1 MRQTSGEVRRNSGVD
16 ARRAQRPGI
25 TSTASVGND
34 LKLEVAALARLLSGL
49 VLYASIYMLLRL
61 AISLAVLRSSSDAER
76 DLEILA
82 LRHQVA
88 VLRRQVKRPDLLP
101 ADRMILAALGMRL
114 PPGRLLFSPATLLR
128 WHRELVRKHW
138 AAFGLRPRRGRPPVS
153 DELRNLILRLG
164 RENPRWGDRRI
175 QGELLKL
182 GYRVSATT
190 IRSVLRRHRVPP
202 APRRDGLT
210 WAQFLAAHAGAILAC
225 DFFTVD
231 TVLLR
236 TLYVLVFLEIG
247 SRRILYA
254 NCTAHPNAAWV
265 TQQARNLSW
274 ELNQLDTPIRLAI
287 HDRDAKFVDEFDQVL
302 RGEGAR
308 VALTP
313 YRCPRANAHC
323 ERMIKTLRHEALDWL
338 LIFGERHLQLVL
350 RQYIDH
356 YNQQRPHLALDLH
369 PPQLAA
375 APGSGQVLRRQRLN
389 GLINEYHRA
398 A

>member
-1 MRQTSGEVRRNSGVD
+1 
-16 ARRAQRPGI
+16 
-25 TSTASVGND
+25 
-34 LKLEVAALARLLSGL
+34 
-49 VLYASIYMLLRL
+49 MLLRL

-88 VLRRQVKRPDLLP
+88 VLRRQVRRPDLVP

-114 PPGRLLFSPATLLR
+114 RPGRLLFSPATLLR
-128 WHRELVRKHW
+128 WHRELVRRRW
-138 AAFGLRPRRGRPPVS
+138 SAFGLRPRRGRPPIS
-153 DELRNLILRLG
+153 DELLDLIMRLG

-190 IRSVLRRHRVPP
+190 IRGVLRRHRVPP
-202 APRRDGLT
+202 APRRDGPT
-210 WAQFLAAHAGAILAC
+210 WAQFLTAHAGAILAC

-265 TQQARNLSW
+265 AQQARNLTW
-274 ELNQLDTPIRLAI
+274 DLNQLEAPIQLAI
-287 HDRDAKFVDEFDQVL
+287 HDRDSKFVDEFDDVL
-302 RGEGAR
+302 R
-308 VALTP
+308 
-313 YRCPRANAHC
+313 PRAP
-323 ERMIKTLRHEALDWL
+323 RSPLRHSDARKPTDIASE
-338 LIFGERHLQLVL
+338 
-350 RQYIDH
+350 
-356 YNQQRPHLALDLH
+356 
-369 PPQLAA
+369 
-375 APGSGQVLRRQRLN
+375 
-389 GLINEYHRA
+389 
-398 A
+398 

>member
-1 MRQTSGEVRRNSGVD
+1 M
-16 ARRAQRPGI
+16 
-25 TSTASVGND
+25 
-34 LKLEVAALARLLSGL
+34 
-49 VLYASIYMLLRL
+49 LYASIYVLVRL
-61 AISLAVLRSSSDAER
+61 AISLAVLRSSSHAER

-82 LRHQVA
+82 LRHQIA

-101 ADRMILAALGMRL
+101 ADRMILAAIGRKL

-138 AAFGLRPRRGRPPVS
+138 SAFRLRPRRGRPPIPG
-153 DELRNLILRLG
+153 ELVELILRLG

-182 GYRVSATT
+182 GYPVSATT
-190 IRSVLRRHRVPP
+190 IRGVLRRHRVPP
-202 APRRDGLT
+202 APRRDGPT
-210 WAQFLAAHAGAILAC
+210 WAEFLNAHAGAILAC

-236 TLYVLVFLEIG
+236 TLYVLVFMEIH

-254 NCTAHPNAAWV
+254 NCTAHPNSAWV
-265 TQQARNLSW
+265 TQQARNLTW
-274 ELNQLDTPIRLAI
+274 ELGQLEAPIQLAI
-287 HDRDAKFVDEFDQVL
+287 HDRDAKFVDAFDDVL
-302 RGEGAR
+302 RSVAGK

-313 YRCPRANAHC
+313 YRRPRANAHC
-323 ERMIKTLRHEALDWL
+323 ERAIKTLRHEALDWL

-350 RQYIDH
+350 QQYLDH
-356 YNQQRPHLALDLH
+356 YNRQRPHLALDLN
-369 PPQLAA
+369 PPQPPAGH
-375 APGSGQVLRRQRLN
+375 GSGPVLRQQRLY